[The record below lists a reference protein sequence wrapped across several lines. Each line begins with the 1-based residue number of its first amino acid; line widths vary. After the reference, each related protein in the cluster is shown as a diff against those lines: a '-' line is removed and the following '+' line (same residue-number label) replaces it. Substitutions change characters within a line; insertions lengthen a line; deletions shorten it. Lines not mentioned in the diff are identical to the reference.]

1 MIADNLNLLGLL
13 ITSRDLGLDSD
24 IVPCYARQACIN
36 SVPLFSPFYAPLFM
50 SLLDT
55 IHEYKVL
62 KR

>member
-24 IVPCYARQACIN
+24 IVPCYARQACI
-36 SVPLFSPFYAPLFM
+36 SPAPLFM
-50 SLLDT
+50 SFLDT
-55 IHEYKVL
+55 IHEYIVS